1 MRKTSDERT
10 LVRSLRCG
18 VALFVAMLFWPAFA
32 SAQVEFFG
40 LSLPAGEHPLQ
51 QAIDSLK
58 PDGGFINVTGT
69 CENPI
74 GTDGDGNDIYQPFLI
89 EGFTGRLNISGGTL
103 SQPVVACDTDP
114 STVSPTRPNE
124 VLIIEN
130 SNNVRL
136 SDLTITGGEGVFVD
150 NSDVRFRGGVIVEQ
164 SLRNGILV
172 GGEGGGAL
180 RLFTTV
186 GTPVNNEVTNNCRA
200 GITVGRG
207 SFARAS
213 EAWIHVNKGFGLQ
226 AFESGRVTV
235 NRTARVFGN
244 VRGGIRGSFG
254 AFVSVGGQA
263 VIEGNGDNP
272 NTDSVF
278 FRYHSGVSAYFG
290 TQVLIRGPIDVN
302 TGLPLDD
309 GPRIV
314 DNIGPGVL
322 VDLNSNVRLENATVQ
337 LNSEGGLKLLH
348 ESVAELGPAAP
359 TTLSG
364 NGFGDLDCDQSSLA
378 FGDLSGVANNRCQ
391 RAPEPRGPGTGAW
404 RKLIR
409 ERFVRFCIAGRFVR
423 TLTLKPVKSL

>member
-10 LVRSLRCG
+10 RVHSLRCG

-32 SAQVEFFG
+32 SAQVECFG

-74 GTDGDGNDIYQPFLI
+74 GPDGKGNDIYQPFLI

-114 STVSPTRPNE
+114 STVSPTRPDR
-124 VLIIEN
+124 VLI
-130 SNNVRL
+130 VRESGSVGL
-136 SDLTITGGEGVFVD
+136 SDLTITGGEGVFID
-150 NSDVRFRGGVIVEQ
+150 NSDLRIRGGVIVEK
-164 SLRNGILV
+164 SLRNGIGV
-172 GGEGGGAL
+172 GGDAGSAL
-180 RLFTTV
+180 RLFTTNSS
-186 GTPVNNEVTNNCRA
+186 PVDNEVWDNCRA
-200 GITVGRG
+200 GISVGRG

-213 EAWIHVNKGFGLQ
+213 EAWIHDNQGFGLQ

-235 NRTARVFGN
+235 NRTARVSGN
-244 VRGGIRGSFG
+244 VRGGIRGTFG
-254 AFVSVGGQA
+254 AFVSVQGQA

-290 TQVLIRGPIDVN
+290 TNVLIRGPIDVN

-378 FGDLSGVANNRCQ
+378 FGDLTGVANNRCQ
-391 RAPEPRGPGTGAW
+391 RTPEPGGQGQGRGGN
-404 RKLIR
+404 
-409 ERFVRFCIAGRFVR
+409 
-423 TLTLKPVKSL
+423 